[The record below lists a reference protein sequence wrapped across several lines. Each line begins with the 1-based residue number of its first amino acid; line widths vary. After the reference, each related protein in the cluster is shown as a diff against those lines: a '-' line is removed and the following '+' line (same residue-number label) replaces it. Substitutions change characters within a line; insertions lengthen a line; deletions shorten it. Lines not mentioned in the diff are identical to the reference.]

1 MLLPP
6 EHSVDHGVTNG
17 SAVHAAVH
25 QSILWIWQQRMAAQ
39 DSTFLE
45 HSVDHNSS
53 ELAWR
58 RDAQLLHQAF

>member
-17 SAVHAAVH
+17 SAVLAAVH

-39 DSTFLE
+39 G
-45 HSVDHNSS
+45 
-53 ELAWR
+53 
-58 RDAQLLHQAF
+58 